1 MNERSTD
8 SLHGEI
14 FYFEGAGESFDATPS
29 KQSHSKKASSRP
41 VGSIQKESA
50 VTAAQSND
58 NLIDERDQSNS
69 LVAWSQKAILDA
81 KQSKK
86 IIKNS
91 TADDKN

>member
-1 MNERSTD
+1 M
-8 SLHGEI
+8 
-14 FYFEGAGESFDATPS
+14 
-29 KQSHSKKASSRP
+29 
-41 VGSIQKESA
+41 GSIQKESA

-91 TADDKN
+91 TADDRN